1 MGYEANTSHQKSTH
15 GLIVVD
21 GASKTD
27 TNTKVLTRGL
37 YHICTV
43 IIHMHANQWQI
54 STMRPAHLIR
64 AILAYLMFDRA
75 SQRFRML
82 PMRKKR
88 VNFARRNSLVNVFVE
103 VSISLLVNK
112 EKIQKG
118 NTLRKSTANHP

>member
-1 MGYEANTSHQKSTH
+1 MGYETNTSHQKSTH
-15 GLIVVD
+15 GLIVV
-21 GASKTD
+21 SKTD
-27 TNTKVLTRGL
+27 TNTKSLTRGL
-37 YHICTV
+37 GEICTV

-54 STMRPAHLIR
+54 STMRPNHLIR

-82 PMRKKR
+82 PIRKKR

-103 VSISLLVNK
+103 LSLVKK